1 MLKKGVFSIC
11 FSANASITARS
22 FKQCGHVMS
31 KETKPMDIPREI
43 KEINEIIEVTDRP
56 EFTLMRRYETGTDEQ
71 KYIMVTA
78 LAVMAIE
85 RERREKDV
93 MVIPE
98 RNDSPDLRWQ
108 EPEWDVVIR

>member
-1 MLKKGVFSIC
+1 
-11 FSANASITARS
+11 
-22 FKQCGHVMS
+22 
-31 KETKPMDIPREI
+31 MDIPREI

-56 EFTLMRRYETGTDEQ
+56 EFTLMWRYETGTDEQ
-71 KYIMVTA
+71 KYIMVAA

-85 RERREKDV
+85 RERREEDV

>member
-1 MLKKGVFSIC
+1 
-11 FSANASITARS
+11 
-22 FKQCGHVMS
+22 
-31 KETKPMDIPREI
+31 MDMPREI

-56 EFTLMRRYETGTDEQ
+56 EFTLMWRYETGTDEQ
-71 KYIMVTA
+71 KYIMVAA

-108 EPEWDVVIR
+108 GPEWMWQSGDDISTLGEAPPE

>member
-1 MLKKGVFSIC
+1 
-11 FSANASITARS
+11 
-22 FKQCGHVMS
+22 
-31 KETKPMDIPREI
+31 MDIPREI

-56 EFTLMRRYETGTDEQ
+56 EFTLMWRYETGTDEQ
-71 KYIMVTA
+71 KYIMVAA

-93 MVIPE
+93 MVMPE
-98 RNDSPDLRWQ
+98 RNDSPDVRGQ

>member
-1 MLKKGVFSIC
+1 
-11 FSANASITARS
+11 
-22 FKQCGHVMS
+22 
-31 KETKPMDIPREI
+31 MDIPREI

-56 EFTLMRRYETGTDEQ
+56 EFTFMRRYETGTDEQ

>member
-1 MLKKGVFSIC
+1 
-11 FSANASITARS
+11 
-22 FKQCGHVMS
+22 
-31 KETKPMDIPREI
+31 MDIPREI

-56 EFTLMRRYETGTDEQ
+56 EFTLMRRYETGTDVQ
-71 KYIMVTA
+71 KYIMVAA

>member
-1 MLKKGVFSIC
+1 
-11 FSANASITARS
+11 
-22 FKQCGHVMS
+22 
-31 KETKPMDIPREI
+31 MDIPREI

-56 EFTLMRRYETGTDEQ
+56 EFTLMWRYETGTDEQ
-71 KYIMVTA
+71 KYIMVAA

>member
-1 MLKKGVFSIC
+1 
-11 FSANASITARS
+11 
-22 FKQCGHVMS
+22 
-31 KETKPMDIPREI
+31 MDIPREI

-56 EFTLMRRYETGTDEQ
+56 EFTLMWRYETGTDEQ
-71 KYIMVTA
+71 KYIMVAA

-85 RERREKDV
+85 RERMERNV

>member
-1 MLKKGVFSIC
+1 MNNKI
-11 FSANASITARS
+11 N
-22 FKQCGHVMS
+22 
-31 KETKPMDIPREI
+31 IPLEI

-71 KYIMVTA
+71 KYIMVAA

-85 RERREKDV
+85 RERMEKDV
-93 MVIPE
+93 MVIPA

-108 EPEWDVVIR
+108 EPKWDVAIR

>member
-1 MLKKGVFSIC
+1 
-11 FSANASITARS
+11 
-22 FKQCGHVMS
+22 
-31 KETKPMDIPREI
+31 
-43 KEINEIIEVTDRP
+43 
-56 EFTLMRRYETGTDEQ
+56 MRRYETGTDEQ